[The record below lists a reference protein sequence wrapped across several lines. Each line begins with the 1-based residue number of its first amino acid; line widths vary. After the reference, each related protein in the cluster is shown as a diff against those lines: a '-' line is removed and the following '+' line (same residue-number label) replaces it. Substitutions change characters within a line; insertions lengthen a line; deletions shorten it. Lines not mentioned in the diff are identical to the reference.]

1 MITDNYFKIGYVS
14 KTHGLKG
21 EVTAVFENEVE
32 LPHTTTVFL
41 LLDDSL
47 VPYAIQSISDRGD
60 KSFVKFDQVD
70 TQEQASKMKGC
81 GIYVPKAT
89 RPKLKR
95 GQFYNDELIGFCAED
110 EVHGWLGS
118 IASIQG
124 TGLNKRM
131 IIQYGKKEIL
141 VPVHSPLI
149 KSINKSLRKIKLNLP
164 EGYLDI

>member
-1 MITDNYFKIGYVS
+1 MITDDYFKIGYIS

-21 EVTAVFENEVE
+21 EVTAVLENEVE
-32 LPHTTTVFL
+32 LPLTTSVFI

-60 KSFVKFDQVD
+60 KSFIKFDQVD
-70 TQEQASKMKGC
+70 TQEQAGKMKGC

-95 GQFYNDELIGFCAED
+95 GQFYNDELIGFSAED
-110 EVHGWLGS
+110 EILGMLGY
-118 IASIQG
+118 IADIQG

-131 IIQYGKKEIL
+131 IIQYGEKEIL

-149 KSINKSLRKIKLNLP
+149 KSINKSLQKIKLNLP